1 MSDIDVW
8 EALSEYFLD
17 NEPNLEHIADVCA
30 KSNFSIRE
38 LEHKLHYE
46 VAPVCFYNLLSIA
59 GVWTG
64 FKQEWLNKEINE
76 NLSKPFTLSKITDA
90 LIYRLLLKRSIQS
103 NWMIT
108 VELIIQK
115 RENA

>member
-1 MSDIDVW
+1 MNEIDVW
-8 EALSEYFLD
+8 EALSEYFID

-46 VAPVCFYNLLSIA
+46 VAPVCFYNLLSTA

-64 FKQEWLNKEINE
+64 FKKEWLNKEINE
-76 NLSKPFTLSKITDA
+76 NLSKPFTLSKIADA

-103 NWMIT
+103 NWMNT
-108 VELIIQK
+108 VELIILK
-115 RENA
+115 RKNA